1 LNSFDNTSSIDEEEE
16 FGFSRSEFKQS
27 VVVGSVKYYERH
39 VFLCYKKPSVWPPRI
54 QAAEFDRLPRLLSA
68 ALTARKSH
76 IKRQVCWFLGLLVGL
91 DFVAQL
97 AVAVCFIKAF
107 GNIGVAVVIKRR
119 VNLLSRSWVFVFWVL
134 GVLVFVSV
142 LS

>member
-1 LNSFDNTSSIDEEEE
+1 MNSFDNTSSIDEEEE
-16 FGFSRSEFKQS
+16 FGFSRSEFRQS

-76 IKRQVCWFLGLLVGL
+76 IKRQVCWFLGLLGY
-91 DFVAQL
+91 
-97 AVAVCFIKAF
+97 
-107 GNIGVAVVIKRR
+107 
-119 VNLLSRSWVFVFWVL
+119 L
-134 GVLVFVSV
+134 GCG
-142 LS
+142 